1 MAHLHQLYSG
11 PLSPVAWHAANIG
24 WACKRNERGDLSII
38 TDDSLVLVGLEH
50 TDEFDPRQS
59 VEPKHAAA
67 VFRINLINRVV
78 LSLEAVIAAAA
89 ATEEMRVGS
98 VRVVPA
104 RLRDNDPSHAELVS
118 FEAIHRVD
126 VSALSSEDIPQL
138 IGQLA
143 ESGARVQ
150 ALLASQLD
158 VDAAAKATD
167 RGFTVTLTFD
177 ENVLCDPKVRA
188 ELPRPPKSR
197 MADETPAPAGI
208 FNPVLP
214 DSERLLPQGLQQLLT
229 LAAIEADRSPDM
241 NGINP
246 LALARVIAKK
256 EKHSF
261 NQVFGPDAHEWVMK
275 AYDKDLLTDGYDRT
289 VDMMCKVHDRYDPAL
304 VYVGVVSRALEATF
318 PGLGA
323 TIGLLRWQAGQKAG
337 RTNQS
342 DTQGAKPKRA
352 PKKKA
357 ESDAP
362 AVVAKPAPTRAE
374 LSKALKK
381 RVQGQGH
388 VIDAISS
395 RLVMARRGLTDSSKN
410 RPEGVFL
417 FAGPTGV
424 GKTELGMGLADELFG
439 GSKGE
444 PGAMIR
450 LDMSEYHRDWA
461 VSRLI
466 GPNPGY
472 HGSSEPA
479 GWLTTRIAANPA
491 CVLLLDEFEK
501 AHHEVWQLFL
511 QVFDEGHLT
520 DGRGNTVDFSQTVI
534 VMTSNLGS
542 QAFTT
547 KDIGFADTGP
557 VDIDSLATEREAS
570 VMREVRKALPPEL
583 FNRIDGAHVF
593 NALSLE
599 RITSIARSKLSA
611 TKKDLKRSGFDLR
624 FDSNV
629 AGLIAQADYDPSLGA
644 RPLMRSINRLVRE
657 PLIDLDTG
665 QYSVSVKG
673 KSLKFEPL
681 QPALAGRVGGRARR

>member
-11 PLSPVAWHAANIG
+11 PLSPIAWHAAHRG
-24 WACKRNERGDLSII
+24 WDCKRNDRGDLSI
-38 TDDSLVLVGLEH
+38 TTEDSLVLVGLEH
-50 TDEFDPRQS
+50 TDEFDPS
-59 VEPKHAAA
+59 EPAAPKHSAA
-67 VFRINLINRVV
+67 VFRICLIKRVE
-78 LSLEAVIAAAA
+78 LSLEAVIAATA
-89 ATEEMRVGS
+89 ATEELRVGS
-98 VRVVPA
+98 VRIVPA
-104 RLRDNDPSHAELVS
+104 AVRDSHASGAELVA

-126 VSALSSEDIPQL
+126 VQSLDRDDLPTL
-138 IGQLA
+138 ITQLA
-143 ESGARVQ
+143 ESGARVK
-150 ALLASQLD
+150 ALLASHLE
-158 VDAAAKATD
+158 VDEASNSAD

-177 ENVLCDPKVRA
+177 ESVLCDPKMKA

-197 MADETPAPAGI
+197 VPDETPAPAGI

-214 DSERLLPQGLQQLLT
+214 ASKRLLPEGLQHLLMR
-229 LAAIEADRSPDM
+229 AAIVADESPEMD
-241 NGINP
+241 GINP
-246 LALARVIAKK
+246 LALARVIATK
-256 EKHSF
+256 ERHSF

-275 AYDKDLLTDGYDRT
+275 AHDKDLLTDGHDRT
-289 VDMMCKVHDRYDPAL
+289 VDMLRRVHDRYDPAL

-318 PGLGA
+318 PGLAA
-323 TIGLLRWQAGQKAG
+323 TIGLLRWQAGQKA
-337 RTNQS
+337 TQTTQT
-342 DTQGAKPKRA
+342 DTQGTKTKRA

-357 ESDAP
+357 NSATP
-362 AVVAKPAPTRAE
+362 AVTPKPAPTLAE

-381 RVQGQGH
+381 RVQGQGQ
-388 VIDAISS
+388 VIDSISS
-395 RLVMARRGLTDSSKN
+395 RLVMARRGLADSSKN

-424 GKTELGMGLADELFG
+424 GKTELAMGLADELFG
-439 GSKGE
+439 GDGQ
-444 PGAMIR
+444 PGTMIR

-511 QVFDEGHLT
+511 QVFDEGRLT
-520 DGRGNTVDFSQTVI
+520 DGRGNTVDFTQTVI

-547 KDIGFADTGP
+547 KDIGFAATSE

-593 NALSLE
+593 SALSLD
-599 RITSIARSKLSA
+599 RITSIARSNLIS
-611 TKKDLKRSGFDLR
+611 TKRDLKRSGFDLR

-629 AGLIAQADYDPSLGA
+629 AALIAEADYDPSLGA

-657 PLIDLDTG
+657 PLIALEAG
-665 QYSVSVKG
+665 QYAVSVKG

-681 QPALAGRVGGRARR
+681 QPALAGRVGARARR